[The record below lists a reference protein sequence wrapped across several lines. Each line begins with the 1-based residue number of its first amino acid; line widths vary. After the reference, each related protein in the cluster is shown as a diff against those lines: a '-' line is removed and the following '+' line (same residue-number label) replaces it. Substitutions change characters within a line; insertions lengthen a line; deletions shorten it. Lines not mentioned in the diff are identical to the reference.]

1 VVYLVH
7 ISVDQHLPG
16 VKRKCDAFNGEF
28 WKAFDM
34 IRQLA
39 SSSSISAL
47 ALAAFLALA
56 SLGAPT
62 FAPQASAAAPMQRSQ
77 APGYYRLMVGS
88 FEVTAVSD
96 GTLELPVDK
105 LLSGSEEDTRASLAA
120 SHLGVPV
127 ETSFNCYLINT
138 GKRLVLIDAGG
149 GALFGPRLGKLI
161 ANLKEAGYQ
170 PEQVDDVLLTHLH
183 PDHVGGLVNDGATVF
198 PNATVHADRRDSEFW
213 LSETNKAKDDPE
225 GFFEGAMAS
234 LKPYVAGGRFKAFDG
249 NTQFLDGISATTAY
263 GHTPGSIV
271 YAVESDGK
279 RLLVI
284 GDLIHVGPVQFAKPD
299 VTISFDSDHVEAA
312 KTRRALFEHAA
323 QSGAILGGAHLA
335 FPGLGRL
342 RANGSGYSWI
352 PVNYSTEF

>member
-1 VVYLVH
+1 MV
-7 ISVDQHLPG
+7 
-16 VKRKCDAFNGEF
+16 
-28 WKAFDM
+28 
-34 IRQLA
+34 RQLA
-39 SSSSISAL
+39 SSCSLRTI
-47 ALAAFLALA
+47 ALAAFVAIA
-56 SLGAPT
+56 PLGAPT
-62 FAPQASAAAPMQRSQ
+62 FAPPANAAAPMQRTQ
-77 APGYYRLMVGS
+77 APGYYRLMLGS

-105 LLSGSEEDTRASLAA
+105 LLSGPGEDTRASLAA

-127 ETSFNCYLINT
+127 ETSFNSYLINT
-138 GKRLVLIDAGG
+138 GKRLILIDVGA

-161 ANLKEAGYQ
+161 ENMKKAGYQ

-183 PDHVGGLVNDGATVF
+183 PDHVGGLVKEGAAVF
-198 PNATVHADRRDSEFW
+198 PNATVHADRHDSEFW
-213 LSETNKAKDDPE
+213 LSETNKAKEGDPD

-234 LKPYVAGGRFKAFDG
+234 LRPYVAAGRFKAFDG

-271 YAVESDGK
+271 YAVESEGE

-299 VTISFDSDHVEAA
+299 VTISFDRDHAKAA
-312 KTRRALFEHAA
+312 ETRRVLFDHAA
-323 QSGAILGGAHLA
+323 QSGALLGGAHLA
-335 FPGLGRL
+335 FPGLGRV
-342 RANGSGYSWI
+342 RTNESGYDWI

>member
-1 VVYLVH
+1 ML
-7 ISVDQHLPG
+7 
-16 VKRKCDAFNGEF
+16 
-28 WKAFDM
+28 
-34 IRQLA
+34 
-39 SSSSISAL
+39 
-47 ALAAFLALA
+47 
-56 SLGAPT
+56 
-62 FAPQASAAAPMQRSQ
+62 
-77 APGYYRLMVGS
+77 GS

-105 LLSGSEEDTRASLAA
+105 LLSGPGEDTRASLAA

-127 ETSFNCYLINT
+127 ETSFNSYLINT
-138 GKRLVLIDAGG
+138 GKRLILIDVGA

-161 ANLKEAGYQ
+161 ENMKKAGYQ

-183 PDHVGGLVNDGATVF
+183 PDHVGGLVKEGAAVF
-198 PNATVHADRRDSEFW
+198 PNATVHADRHDSEFW
-213 LSETNKAKDDPE
+213 LSETNKAKEGDPD

-234 LKPYVAGGRFKAFDG
+234 LRPYVAAGRFKAFDG

-271 YAVESDGK
+271 YAVESEGE

-299 VTISFDSDHVEAA
+299 VTISFDRDHAKAA
-312 KTRRALFEHAA
+312 ETRRVLFDHAA
-323 QSGAILGGAHLA
+323 QSGALLGGAHLA
-335 FPGLGRL
+335 FPGLGRV
-342 RANGSGYSWI
+342 RTNESGYDWI